1 MMKTINKHSGE
12 QDKLFAAL
20 KIIEALY
27 QQGLIKSHVFRN
39 ILKEYENSLDISQF
53 QCYDT
58 YLSKE

>member
-1 MMKTINKHSGE
+1 MMKTINKQSGE

-20 KIIEALY
+20 KIIEALH
-27 QQGLIKSHVFRN
+27 QQGLIKAHVFRN